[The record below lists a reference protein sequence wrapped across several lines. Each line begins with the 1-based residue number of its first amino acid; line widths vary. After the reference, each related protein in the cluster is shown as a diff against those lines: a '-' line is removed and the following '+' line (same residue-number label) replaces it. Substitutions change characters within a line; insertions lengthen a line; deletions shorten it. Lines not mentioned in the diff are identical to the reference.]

1 MHVADLPS
9 GLKLTD
15 SVLWKYAADKDLVV
29 VSKDRDFFE
38 RSLVYGMP
46 PQVVFIQVGNCSND
60 QLIKILGRFWDD
72 VAAAIRNY
80 RPLVMVTRTDVK
92 KY

>member
-1 MHVADLPS
+1 MDD
-9 GLKLTD
+9 T
-15 SVLWKYAADKDLVV
+15 LWKYATENKLVV

-46 PQVVFIQVGNCSND
+46 PQVVFLQVGNCSND
-60 QLIKILGRFWDD
+60 QLIEILGRSWDD
-72 VAAAIRNY
+72 IAAAIRND